1 MNKIE
6 VIKSERDGLTVR
18 DMIAHYA
25 EAGWEAIPEDDIQRL
40 KWYGLFLRNPTPCPF
55 WILANPPL

>member
-6 VIKSERDGLTVR
+6 ALKMERDGLMVR

-25 EAGWEAIPEDDIQRL
+25 QCGWEAI
-40 KWYGLFLRNPTPCPF
+40 
-55 WILANPPL
+55 